1 MTRLPT
7 IALVVLLLVETAD
20 AGWVR
25 SCGARRSHFQ
35 LASIPTRSTGIYGCG
50 ERVPGVTACPNS
62 PALFSVDLATSPSS
76 LSVAVGDL
84 NGDGLHDL
92 AVANQGNTVSVFF
105 SNGNNTFRPPVNL
118 TAGSTPISVAVGD
131 LNGDGLQDL
140 AAANNGSASN
150 TVSVF
155 FSNGNGTFRPPVNL
169 ATGPNPIS
177 VAVGDLNHDGLQDL
191 AVANRLSNTVSV
203 FYSNGNNSFQP
214 RLDRA
219 TGSQPI
225 SVAVGDLNGD
235 GLQDLAEANYHSSFL
250 RVFFGPGLSTSLTT
264 YRPTQAF
271 CIPSGRS
278 ELPRRFLRGR
288 MFPWSHGAP

>member
-1 MTRLPT
+1 
-7 IALVVLLLVETAD
+7 
-20 AGWVR
+20 
-25 SCGARRSHFQ
+25 
-35 LASIPTRSTGIYGCG
+35 
-50 ERVPGVTACPNS
+50 
-62 PALFSVDLATSPSS
+62 
-76 LSVAVGDL
+76 VAVGDL

-169 ATGPNPIS
+169 ATGPNPISVAVGDLNHDGLQDLAVATGRDAGSTASVFFSNGNNTFRPRVNLATGSLPTS